1 MKVLNKMDNDVT
13 YTLGKEQFTLLR
25 RQENE
30 IDKKIAEHPVFK
42 MHLKNG
48 AVEVLGDEPKKAEG
62 KKADS
67 ANKEEYRQEL
77 LKQCKE
83 KGLKV
88 NPNTGIEK
96 LEAKLKESK

>member
-1 MKVLNKMDNDVT
+1 MDNDVT

-25 RQENE
+25 KQENE

-42 MHLKNG
+42 IHLKNG

-62 KKADS
+62 KKEDS